1 VNAAASTLARKT
13 QSGMM
18 RVDIVF
24 VTQTI
29 SFKHVFHPYL
39 KKNVHWLRLGVD
51 VDPVEPTAAR
61 MGLMDVP
68 VRGKGRRISLSWY
81 ESQS

>member
-1 VNAAASTLARKT
+1 
-13 QSGMM
+13 M

-29 SFKHVFHPYL
+29 SFKHVFHSYL

-68 VRGKGRRISLSWY
+68 VKGKGKVGEYPSHGTNLNDKNLM
-81 ESQS
+81 ELFD